1 MVGSGWLVVGGG
13 GPWGA
18 PQGVTPFSPFFRFSP
33 RPPLNPQTREQ
44 ISKGFVGGAPW
55 PWGGP
60 PGPLGVAMGWRWG
73 GDGKVG
79 WGMCGCG
86 GEGEP
91 DKLPIKPDKKETKP
105 EGGVLWESVKPG
117 KTSIGFPKEERGTHL
132 ASPRGT
138 FGSTFFTLFFVFP
151 LCGCRKTQE
160 LKCSKGSLRVEI
172 GACGGPLW
180 KEPPGGPGGSPWGGG
195 ARKNIFF

>member
-1 MVGSGWLVVGGG
+1 MEALFGKS
-13 GPWGA
+13 
-18 PQGVTPFSPFFRFSP
+18 PQEA
-33 RPPLNPQTREQ
+33 Q
-44 ISKGFVGGAPW
+44 
-55 PWGGP
+55 GGP
-60 PGPLGVAMGWRWG
+60 PGVVGP
-73 GDGKVG
+73 GKTFSFDFSHPPEKTCSPQFSHFVG
-79 WGMCGCG
+79 AGMCACG
-86 GEGEP
+86 GEGKP

-138 FGSTFFTLFFVFP
+138 FGSTFCTLSFVFP